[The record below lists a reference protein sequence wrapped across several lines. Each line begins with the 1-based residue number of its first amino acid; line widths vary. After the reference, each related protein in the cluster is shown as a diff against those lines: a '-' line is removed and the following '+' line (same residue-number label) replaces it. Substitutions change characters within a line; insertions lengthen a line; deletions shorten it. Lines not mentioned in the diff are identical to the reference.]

1 VSGPAITLREWR
13 EDDLEEVV
21 RLTNDPEIPRWTRVP
36 EPNTLE
42 TAREW
47 FARRPPDELHLCV
60 ADPETG
66 EILGSVGLLRG
77 DAENGRAEIGYWVA
91 GEHRGRGV
99 ATAAV
104 EQIARRAFA
113 DGWHRLELHIDPE
126 NAASRR
132 VAEKAGF
139 ALEGV
144 LRGYELIKDRRADVA
159 MYARIASAVNG

>member
-1 VSGPAITLREWR
+1 MNIALREWT
-13 EDDLEEVV
+13 EADLDEVV

-36 EPNTLE
+36 EPNTAE
-42 TAREW
+42 SVREW
-47 FARRPPDELHLCV
+47 FAGIPSDELHLCV
-60 ADPETG
+60 ADPETD

-77 DAENGRAEIGYWVA
+77 DRENGRAEIGYWVA
-91 GEHRGRGV
+91 AEHRGRGV

-104 EQIARRAFA
+104 DAVAQRAFA

-159 MYARIASAVNG
+159 MYARIASAGNG